1 MLKDL
6 YFVLMSLLFLFI
18 FDTALENGMNLY
30 FGSGWDGGEE
40 MVGRIFGGVS
50 AFGIGGYSNCSS
62 VLFSVEVFNV
72 DTMTE
77 KRVWALVYRSVQI
90 LALLI
95 TSYLIV
101 DKLLYHSSTSPV
113 NWV

>member
-1 MLKDL
+1 M
-6 YFVLMSLLFLFI
+6 LMSLLFLFI

-30 FGSGWDGGEE
+30 FGSRWDGGEG
-40 MVGRIFGGVS
+40 MVGRGRRIFGGVS

-62 VLFSVEVFNV
+62 ILFSVEVFNV

-95 TSYLIV
+95 TSYLIL

-113 NWV
+113 KWV